1 MLHLGDNKIMRNIII
16 ITLIIILLA
25 PISGFANSTKTARGK
40 FGVGIILPLPIAF
53 QMNMGNFD
61 LDIGLYSG
69 VNNLFLDWK
78 TLFIALDYIFYIYT
92 FPGAANFL
100 DFSVGAG
107 GYGTIWFSRF
117 GGSQSGSGPMSI
129 GARLPLA
136 LNLAVSRKKFDIFL
150 RIAPGLGMNIWSNGL
165 GFRWE
170 VFAGLGVRF
179 WFT

>member
-1 MLHLGDNKIMRNIII
+1 MRKKIFII
-16 ITLIIILLA
+16 LIIISLA
-25 PISGFANSTKTARGK
+25 SISGFANSKGTARGK
-40 FGVGIILPLPIAF
+40 FGAGIILPFPIALQF
-53 QMNMGNFD
+53 NIGDFD
-61 LDIGLYSG
+61 FDIGLYSG
-69 VNNLFLDWK
+69 VNNLFSDWK

-92 FPGAANFL
+92 FSGAANIL

-150 RIAPGLGMNIWSNGL
+150 RIAPGLGMNIWSNSV

-170 VFAGLGVRF
+170 VFAGLGLRF
-179 WFT
+179 WLA

>member
-1 MLHLGDNKIMRNIII
+1 MLHLGGDKTMRTKIII
-16 ITLIIILLA
+16 MLIIILLTS
-25 PISGFANSTKTARGK
+25 ISGFANSKEFARGK
-40 FGVGIILPLPIAF
+40 FGAGIILPFPIAL
-53 QMNMGNFD
+53 QINMGNFD

-78 TLFIALDYIFYIYT
+78 TLFIALDYIFYIHI
-92 FPGAANFL
+92 FPGAANIL
-100 DFSVGAG
+100 NFSVGAG

-117 GGSQSGSGPMSI
+117 GGSRSGSGPMSI

-136 LNLAVSRKKFDIFL
+136 LNLVVFRKKFDIFL
-150 RIAPGLGMNIWSNGL
+150 RIAPGIGMNIWSRGI

-170 VFAGLGVRF
+170 VFAGLGLRF

>member
-1 MLHLGDNKIMRNIII
+1 MRLGDNKTMRTKIII
-16 ITLIIILLA
+16 MLIIILLA
-25 PISGFANSTKTARGK
+25 PSLGFANSKASARGK
-40 FGVGIILPLPIAF
+40 FGAGIILPLPIALHI
-53 QMNMGNFD
+53 NMGNFD

-69 VNNLFLDWK
+69 VNNLFSDWK

-92 FPGAANFL
+92 FPGAANIL

-117 GGSQSGSGPMSI
+117 GGSKSGSGPMSI

-136 LNLAVSRKKFDIFL
+136 LNLAVFRKKFDIFL
-150 RIAPGLGMNIWSNGL
+150 RIAPGLGMNIWSAGI

-170 VFAGLGVRF
+170 VFAGLGLRF

>member
-1 MLHLGDNKIMRNIII
+1 MLHLGNSKTIRTTIII
-16 ITLIIILLA
+16 VLIIVLLV
-25 PISGFANSTKTARGK
+25 PISGFANSKESARGK
-40 FGVGIILPLPIAF
+40 FGAGIILPLPIAL
-53 QMNMGNFD
+53 QINIGSFD

-69 VNNLFLDWK
+69 VNNLFSDWK
-78 TLFIALDYIFYIYT
+78 TLFIALDYIFYIHV
-92 FPGAANFL
+92 FPGAANIL
-100 DFSVGAG
+100 NFSVGAG

-136 LNLAVSRKKFDIFL
+136 LNLEVFRKRFDIFL
-150 RIAPGLGMNIWSNGL
+150 RIAPGLGMNIWSGGV

-170 VFAGLGVRF
+170 VFAGLGLRF

>member
-1 MLHLGDNKIMRNIII
+1 MQTKIIVM
-16 ITLIIILLA
+16 LIIILLA
-25 PISGFANSTKTARGK
+25 PISGFANSKDSARGT
-40 FGVGIILPLPIAF
+40 FGVGIILPLPIALEIS
-53 QMNMGNFD
+53 MGNFD

-78 TLFIALDYIFYIYT
+78 TLFIALDYIFYTYVFLGT
-92 FPGAANFL
+92 ANIL

-117 GGSQSGSGPMSI
+117 GGSKSGSGPMSI

-136 LNLAVSRKKFDIFL
+136 LNLAVLRKKFDIFL
-150 RIAPGLGMNIWSNGL
+150 RIAPGLGMNIWSNGV

-170 VFAGLGVRF
+170 IFAGLGMRF
-179 WFT
+179 WIF

>member
-1 MLHLGDNKIMRNIII
+1 MLYLGDNKAMRTIII
-16 ITLIIILLA
+16 IMTIIILLA
-25 PISGFANSTKTARGK
+25 PISGFSNSKESARGK
-40 FGVGIILPLPIAF
+40 FGAGIILPLPIAL
-53 QMNMGNFD
+53 QINIGNFD

-69 VNNLFLDWK
+69 VNNLFSDWK

-92 FPGAANFL
+92 FPGAANIL

-117 GGSQSGSGPMSI
+117 GGSKSGSGPMSI

-136 LNLAVSRKKFDIFL
+136 LNIAVFRKKFDIFL
-150 RIAPGLGMNIWSNGL
+150 RIAPGLGMNVWSNGV

-170 VFAGLGVRF
+170 VFAGLGLRF

>member
-1 MLHLGDNKIMRNIII
+1 MRTKIII
-16 ITLIIILLA
+16 MSIIILLA
-25 PISGFANSTKTARGK
+25 PISGFSNSNESARGK
-40 FGVGIILPLPIAF
+40 FGVGIILPLPIAL
-53 QMNMGNFD
+53 QINIGNFD
-61 LDIGLYSG
+61 IDIGLYSG
-69 VNNLFLDWK
+69 VNNLFSDWK

-92 FPGAANFL
+92 FPGAANIL

-117 GGSQSGSGPMSI
+117 EGNNRSGSGGPMSI

-136 LNLAVSRKKFDIFL
+136 LNIEVFRKKFDIFL
-150 RIAPGLGMNIWSNGL
+150 RIAPGLGMNIWSNGI

-170 VFAGLGVRF
+170 IFAGLGMRF